1 MNQVHI
7 IEAIRTPR
15 GKAKESG
22 GLNDLNPHELLSVL
36 YDDLADKEI
45 LELDLLD
52 EVILGCVTQQG
63 EQAGNIAKSS
73 SLYAGHP
80 DSVSGLTVNR
90 FCSSSLDALNIGYL
104 KIASGQHSFVM
115 AGGIEM
121 MSRVPMLSDN
131 AAIWTDPETALDAR
145 IFMMGSGADLIAS
158 LNKISRE
165 EADLLALSSQQK
177 SLRAQESD
185 LFKSIVPVFNKAKNL
200 TCSKDEC
207 IRPKTT
213 MDVLSKLKPS
223 FEKLGSQ
230 GVDALQLKYFPEL
243 KEIKHIHTPGNSP
256 AMADAASM
264 TFLSKQK
271 HSANAQYKSR
281 ATIKGAA
288 VVNDDPRLVLSG
300 CKLATSKLLK
310 ECKLSVKDID
320 LFEIHEAFAATII
333 NAQRELEIP
342 EDKLNVNG
350 GVIAL
355 GHPMGATGTI
365 MLSSLIDEMERID
378 VSNGIVA
385 TSGAAGAG
393 TAILIERE

>member
-15 GKAKESG
+15 GKAKKSG
-22 GLNDLNPHELLSVL
+22 GLSDLNPHELLRVL
-36 YDDLADKEI
+36 YDDLVDKEI

-104 KIASGQHSFVM
+104 KIASGQHSFVI

-177 SLRAQESD
+177 ALQAQESD
-185 LFKSIVPVFNKAKNL
+185 LFKSIVPVLNKSKNL

-207 IRPKTT
+207 IRPETT
-213 MDVLSKLKPS
+213 MDGLSKLKPS

-256 AMADAASM
+256 AMADAASI
-264 TFLSKQK
+264 TFLSKYK
-271 HSANAQYKSR
+271 HSTNTQYKSR

-288 VVNDDPRLVLSG
+288 VVNDDSRLVLSG

-310 ECKLSVKDID
+310 ECNLSVQDID
-320 LFEIHEAFAATII
+320 IFEIHEAFAATII
-333 NAQRELEIP
+333 NVQRELEIP

-365 MLSSLIDEMERID
+365 MLSTLIDEMERQDLSIGV
-378 VSNGIVA
+378 VS
-385 TSGAAGAG
+385 TSGAAGSG
-393 TAILIERE
+393 TAALIERI